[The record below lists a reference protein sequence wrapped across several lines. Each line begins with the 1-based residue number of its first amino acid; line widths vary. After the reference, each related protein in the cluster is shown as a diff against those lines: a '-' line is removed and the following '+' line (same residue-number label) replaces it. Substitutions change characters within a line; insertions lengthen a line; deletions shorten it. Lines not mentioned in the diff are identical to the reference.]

1 MNPDLWEIHCP
12 IGCPFVEFQEQSDE
26 SLHPEFISII
36 SYIPSMYFFF
46 KKCHSPNAKD
56 AKGSLSMVKN
66 GIITWFH
73 VGSSLYLSITIQVK
87 LTYNPPWVHHGIL
100 QPNPLA
106 KITMLKGNKKHERTI
121 SFQTNML
128 NYQRL
133 FLLIPN
139 PDQRLSRRQ
148 LQSQALIL
156 GVQVPKAGW
165 SPEWD
170 EKGPCQ

>member
-1 MNPDLWEIHCP
+1 MGDSLPNWLP
-12 IGCPFVEFQEQSDE
+12 IGW
-26 SLHPEFISII
+26 ISGTIRW
-36 SYIPSMYFFF
+36 IPSWIHIYNYLYPIHVL
-46 KKCHSPNAKD
+46 KKQCHSPNAKD

-87 LTYNPPWVHHGIL
+87 LTYNPPWIHHGIL

-133 FLLIPN
+133 FLIFLLIPN

-156 GVQVPKAGW
+156 GFQVPKAGW